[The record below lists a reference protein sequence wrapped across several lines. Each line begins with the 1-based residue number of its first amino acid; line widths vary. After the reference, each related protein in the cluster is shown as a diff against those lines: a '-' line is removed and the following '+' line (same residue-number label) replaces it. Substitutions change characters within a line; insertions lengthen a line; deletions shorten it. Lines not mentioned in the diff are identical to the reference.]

1 MKNNVS
7 SKILLSD
14 EMEDMLNDAEM
25 KNLPDELFLQ
35 LGVDESESGI
45 KFRRRLQDFLADNY
59 DEVREA
65 VEDGTGMSALKSNP
79 IRKAYEQY
87 LMEKMESEVDF
98 MLPLNSLVVK
108 SGMYDEI
115 IGEMLDEGKIELFD
129 RVYRVKMPHVSD
141 WISQISSQNQRT
153 AVMLRAEGNTLE
165 ECGSK
170 MGNRSRQS
178 VDQLIR
184 SALRNKPALREDD
197 YRYWFE
203 RYNMD
208 REAFNTIFLKAETDC
223 TYGYLVMVCGRR
235 RGKKDVS
242 EMFNDPLLTKRMYH
256 GLRLYMTRDSVFIHG
271 EDVPLRTSFIAECI
285 ARNEFADR
293 EGTIREFYNRY
304 VQILKE
310 KHIQDDKRLN
320 KSLRAFEGIVDR
332 MSWCLQKTGRIVRY
346 CPITADEVR
355 EFVSA
360 MNLDQYRNIE
370 MSTEK
375 IFRDNAEMMKEYDI
389 RDGYELHSFLR
400 KNEKIWNGDNRYD
413 IYFSRMPNIRFGK
426 SDRNRQVRDL
436 MFRLA
441 PVSLDEL
448 SRAYEDEY
456 GVSPSTFRAN
466 MTDCISGYYDSKSFS
481 YIIDQPALD
490 ASELVF
496 MNERLEDDFY
506 FTDDVV
512 EMYTAEFGEEHADR
526 INSRSLKQLGFKMYS
541 QYVIRDSYQSA
552 RDFFMHLLL
561 ADDVIDLRKLDAR
574 LGYQNEF
581 NTVLQELR
589 KDYSLLEYS
598 DRKYMTFDYL
608 KRLHPEVTKDD
619 LRQYVGNALAHAEG
633 LEYFTVRKL
642 ERAGFHSNLEGL
654 NQSDWFFAG
663 LIRNSGLVNYTKAMG
678 GFIFRKGCRP
688 TASKFLRHLTRD
700 CEFDPDFGALSEKFS
715 DEYGLLISEQKLFS
729 QLKSIGFF
737 GPGVRLENSD
747 IIYRIVE

>member
-14 EMEDMLNDAEM
+14 EMEDMLNDVEM
-25 KNLPDELFLQ
+25 KNLPDELFLH

-59 DEVREA
+59 DEVRKVIA
-65 VEDGTGMSALKSNP
+65 DDTGILAMKSDFV
-79 IRKAYEQY
+79 RRAYEQY

-108 SGMYDEI
+108 SGIYDEI
-115 IGEMLDEGKIELFD
+115 IGEMLDEGKIEQFD
-129 RVYRVKMPHVSD
+129 GVYRVKMPHVPD
-141 WISQISSQNQRT
+141 WIRQISRQTQQM
-153 AVMLRAEGNTLE
+153 AVRLRVEGNTLE
-165 ECGSK
+165 ECARK
-170 MGNRSRQS
+170 MGDRSKQS

-184 SALRNKPALREDD
+184 SALENKPALREDD

-208 REAFNTIFLKAETDC
+208 REAFNTIFLKPETDC
-223 TYGYLVMVCGRR
+223 TYGYLVMACGRR
-235 RGKKDVS
+235 RGKKNVS
-242 EMFNDPLLTKRMYH
+242 EMFDDPFFTKRMYH
-256 GLRLYMTRDSVFIHG
+256 GLHLYMTRDSVFIHG
-271 EDVPLRTSFIAECI
+271 EDVPLRPSFIAECI

-293 EGTIREFYNRY
+293 EGTIREFYSRY
-304 VQILKE
+304 VQILEE
-310 KHIQDDKRLN
+310 KHLQDDKRLN
-320 KSLRAFEGIVDR
+320 KSLRAFEGMVDC
-332 MSWCLQKTGRIVRY
+332 MSWCLRKKGKMVRY
-346 CPITADEVR
+346 CPIPEDEVR

-375 IFRDNAEMMKEYDI
+375 IFRDNAELMEEYDI
-389 RDGYELHSFLR
+389 RDDYELHSFLK
-400 KNEKIWNGDNRYD
+400 KNKKIWNGKNQYD
-413 IYFSRMPNIRFGK
+413 ISFGRMPNIRFGK

-456 GVSPSTFRAN
+456 GVSSVTFRAN
-466 MTDCISGYYDSKSFS
+466 MIDCISGYYDSKSFS

-496 MNERLEDDFY
+496 MNKRLEDDFY

-512 EMYTAEFGEEHADR
+512 AMYTAEFGEEHADR
-526 INSRSLKQLGFKMYS
+526 INSRSLKQLGFRMYS

-552 RDFFMHLLL
+552 RAFFMHLLL
-561 ADDVIDLRKLDAR
+561 ADDVIDLKKLDAR

-619 LRQYVGNALAHAEG
+619 LRQYVDDALAHAEG

-642 ERAGFHSNLEGL
+642 ERTGFHSNLKGL

-663 LIRNSGLVNYTKAMG
+663 LIRNSGRVNYTKAMG
-678 GFIFRKGCRP
+678 GFIFRKGCKP
-688 TASKFLRHLTRD
+688 TALEFLRHLTD
-700 CEFDPDFGALSEKFS
+700 CGSESGFGALMEKLS

-729 QLKSIGFF
+729 CLKSIGFF
-737 GPGVRLENSD
+737 GPGARL
-747 IIYRIVE
+747 

>member
-441 PVSLDEL
+441 PVSLDKL
-448 SRAYEDEY
+448 SGWGMSYE
-456 GVSPSTFRAN
+456 
-466 MTDCISGYYDSKSFS
+466 
-481 YIIDQPALD
+481 
-490 ASELVF
+490 
-496 MNERLEDDFY
+496 
-506 FTDDVV
+506 
-512 EMYTAEFGEEHADR
+512 
-526 INSRSLKQLGFKMYS
+526 
-541 QYVIRDSYQSA
+541 
-552 RDFFMHLLL
+552 
-561 ADDVIDLRKLDAR
+561 
-574 LGYQNEF
+574 LGYQFTPRWEAGVFASFHTNHKYVGRQLRISVLPSQSEF
-581 NTVLQELR
+581 FVISKHFTATPRIPHTSTAL
-589 KDYSLLEYS
+589 KGKPLEYAGELYS
-598 DRKYMTFDYL
+598 EEHGRKFTTEKAGFQVVKDPTDGTRLVLAIDRKPIAEWFKEQFEKL
-608 KRLHPEVTKDD
+608 KQNIRRPI
-619 LRQYVGNALAHAEG
+619 QPQ
-633 LEYFTVRKL
+633 RKS
-642 ERAGFHSNLEGL
+642 RG
-654 NQSDWFFAG
+654 
-663 LIRNSGLVNYTKAMG
+663 M
-678 GFIFRKGCRP
+678 
-688 TASKFLRHLTRD
+688 
-700 CEFDPDFGALSEKFS
+700 
-715 DEYGLLISEQKLFS
+715 KL
-729 QLKSIGFF
+729 
-737 GPGVRLENSD
+737 
-747 IIYRIVE
+747 

>member
-14 EMEDMLNDAEM
+14 EMEDMLNDADM

-35 LGVDESESGI
+35 FGVDESESGI

-65 VEDGTGMSALKSNP
+65 MEDGTGMSALKSNP

-98 MLPLNSLVVK
+98 MLPLNSLVVR

-153 AVMLRAEGNTLE
+153 AVRMRVEGNTLE

-346 CPITADEVR
+346 CPIPADEVR

-413 IYFSRMPNIRFGK
+413 ISFSRMPNIRFGK
-426 SDRNRQVRDL
+426 
-436 MFRLA
+436 
-441 PVSLDEL
+441 
-448 SRAYEDEY
+448 
-456 GVSPSTFRAN
+456 
-466 MTDCISGYYDSKSFS
+466 
-481 YIIDQPALD
+481 
-490 ASELVF
+490 
-496 MNERLEDDFY
+496 
-506 FTDDVV
+506 
-512 EMYTAEFGEEHADR
+512 
-526 INSRSLKQLGFKMYS
+526 
-541 QYVIRDSYQSA
+541 
-552 RDFFMHLLL
+552 
-561 ADDVIDLRKLDAR
+561 
-574 LGYQNEF
+574 
-581 NTVLQELR
+581 
-589 KDYSLLEYS
+589 
-598 DRKYMTFDYL
+598 
-608 KRLHPEVTKDD
+608 
-619 LRQYVGNALAHAEG
+619 
-633 LEYFTVRKL
+633 
-642 ERAGFHSNLEGL
+642 
-654 NQSDWFFAG
+654 
-663 LIRNSGLVNYTKAMG
+663 
-678 GFIFRKGCRP
+678 
-688 TASKFLRHLTRD
+688 
-700 CEFDPDFGALSEKFS
+700 
-715 DEYGLLISEQKLFS
+715 
-729 QLKSIGFF
+729 
-737 GPGVRLENSD
+737 
-747 IIYRIVE
+747 